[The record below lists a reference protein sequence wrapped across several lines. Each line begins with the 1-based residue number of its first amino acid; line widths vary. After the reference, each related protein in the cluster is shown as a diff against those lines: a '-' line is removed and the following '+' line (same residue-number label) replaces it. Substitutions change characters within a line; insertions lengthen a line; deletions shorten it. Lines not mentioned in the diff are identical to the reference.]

1 MNASYLTASFEVFGG
16 TLSLV
21 LAICLLVTHVRHDGL
36 HRLIACAFLL
46 GALAQLSDAISW
58 LVEGTP
64 GPTVHLA
71 MQATVFTTFA
81 CDFAHMG
88 VLVQYMATY
97 VGRYD
102 RKVSAQRISR
112 ACWGI
117 AGLMIAL
124 LAVNAIVPVL
134 YTIDAGN
141 VYRETGLWTVL
152 SQGALLVFPI
162 YGLFAAT
169 RSRKRL
175 NPFAAAV
182 LIIAP
187 FMMGAAY
194 LAQALFGDLPIS
206 YLAQTACTVLLYA
219 GVQADVARAYDERQL
234 AIERLRTDLLLSQIR
249 PHFLYNVIATIH
261 GLVDIDPREA
271 QKGIREFGAYL
282 RSNVDALEQDGLVPF
297 QKELDHVRIYLA
309 LERRRFG
316 DRIVVEE
323 AIGPTGFDLPALTVQ
338 PLVENAV
345 RHGLADGSAG
355 MTVRIAAAEDAQSYL
370 VEVAD
375 DGAGF
380 DPATGPLRDG
390 RSHVGLAGVRRRV
403 SLMCGGALDVVSSP
417 QRGTAITVRI
427 PKTEKDRQLGL
438 AAAEQEEESS

>member
-21 LAICLLVTHVRHDGL
+21 LAICLLATHARHDSL

-46 GALAQLSDAISW
+46 GAFAQLTDAASW

-71 MQATVFTTFA
+71 MQATVFATFA

-102 RKVSAQRISR
+102 RKVSARRISR
-112 ACWGI
+112 ACWSI

-124 LAVNAIVPVL
+124 LAVNAFVPVL

-141 VYRETGLWTVL
+141 VYRETGLWTLL
-152 SQGALLVFPI
+152 SQGALLIFPV

-169 RSRKRL
+169 RSRKKL
-175 NPFAAAV
+175 NPFAATV
-182 LIIAP
+182 LAAAP
-187 FMMGAAY
+187 LMMGIAY
-194 LAQALFGDLPIS
+194 LAQVLFDGLPFS
-206 YLAQTACTVLLYA
+206 YLAVTVCTVLLYA

-271 QKGIREFGAYL
+271 QKGIREFSAYL
-282 RSNVDALEQDGLVPF
+282 RSNVEALEQDGLVPF

-316 DRIVVEE
+316 ERIAVREDV
-323 AIGPTGFDLPALTVQ
+323 GPTEFDLPALTVQ

-345 RHGLADGSAG
+345 RHGLADGG
-355 MTVRIAAAEDAQSYL
+355 GEMTVRIATAEDARNYL
-370 VEVAD
+370 VEVSD
-375 DGAGF
+375 DGTGF
-380 DPATGPLRDG
+380 DPAAGSPRDG

-403 SLMCGGALDVVSSP
+403 PLMCGGSLEVASSP
-417 QRGTAITVRI
+417 QHGTTVTVRI
-427 PKTEKDRQLGL
+427 PKTEKERQLGL
-438 AAAEQEEESS
+438 AAAEQEEKAS